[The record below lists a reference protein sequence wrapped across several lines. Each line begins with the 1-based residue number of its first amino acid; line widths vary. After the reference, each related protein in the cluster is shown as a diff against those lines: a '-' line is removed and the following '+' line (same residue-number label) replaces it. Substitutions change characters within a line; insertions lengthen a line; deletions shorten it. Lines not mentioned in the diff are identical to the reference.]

1 LLTELRVRQLG
12 VIEDATLVL
21 GPGMTVLT
29 GETGAG
35 KTLLVEAISLLTG
48 GAASHGVVRPGSD
61 EATVEARFAGEGLHR
76 AGDDGKD
83 SAGDDGND
91 SAADDGND
99 SAADDG
105 TSPAASETALCRVI
119 PASGRSRAYLD
130 GRMVPATRLA
140 ESGAALVDLHGQ
152 HTHQSLLSAS
162 AQRRA
167 LDVAGGI
174 DASGLAAARQSVR
187 SLREQLGGLGGDAR
201 ARARELDMVRHQADE
216 IERAHLR
223 DPDED
228 QRLLEEEDLLS
239 DAAGFREAALG
250 TWTALNDE
258 GGLADS
264 LAELTTKLAGRAP
277 LAGLRERLSAA
288 REELVD
294 AAGEARMLAEG
305 VEDDPERLEAVRG
318 RRLLLRELCRRY
330 GDTLA
335 AVMAFHDD
343 LCARIEE
350 LESHEARAS
359 DLERLAAEADE
370 GLEEAT
376 RTLYRARVAAAPDL
390 ARAVTGHLHE
400 LAMPKARFGIE
411 VEPSP
416 EGGTV
421 TWMLAANPGQPML
434 PLSRVAS
441 GGELARTMLAARLAV
456 VLAESRPDADAT
468 DSRPGTD
475 SAEQGPATLVF
486 DEVDAG
492 VGGEAAVAVGRAL
505 HDLADRYQVLVVTHL
520 PQVAA
525 FAEHH
530 LVVRKAVIGG
540 GTIASVAEVSGSD
553 RVVELARMLSGR
565 PDSETAR
572 LHALELLGSAGGTSA
587 VG

>member
-12 VIEDATLVL
+12 VIEDTTLLL

-48 GAASHGVVRPGSD
+48 AAASQGVVRPGSD
-61 EATVEARFAGEGLHR
+61 EATVEARFA
-76 AGDDGKD
+76 AGGPYRTDDDRKRPSADDGKV
-83 SAGDDGND
+83 
-91 SAADDGND
+91 
-99 SAADDG
+99 
-105 TSPAASETALCRVI
+105 PEASETVLCRVL

-152 HTHQSLLSAS
+152 HTHQSLLTAS

-174 DASGLAAARQSVR
+174 DSSGLAAARQTAR
-187 SLREQLGGLGGDAR
+187 SLREQLTALGGDAR

-216 IERAHLR
+216 IEKAHLC

-228 QRLLEEEDLLS
+228 QLLLEEEDLLS
-239 DAAGFREAALG
+239 DAAGLREVALG
-250 TWTALNDE
+250 TWTGINDD

-264 LAELTTKLAGRAP
+264 LAELIAKLAGRGA
-277 LAGLRERLSAA
+277 LAGLRDRLAAA

-294 AAGEARMLAEG
+294 AAGEARVLAEG

-318 RRLLLRELCRRY
+318 RRLVLRELCRRY

-343 LCARIEE
+343 LRRRMEE
-350 LESHEARAS
+350 LEGHEARAS

-370 GLEEAT
+370 GLHEAT
-376 RTLYRARVAAAPDL
+376 RALYAARVAAAPDL
-390 ARAVTGHLHE
+390 ARAITGHLHE
-400 LAMPKARFGIE
+400 LAMPRARFGIDI
-411 VEPSP
+411 EPSP

-421 TWMLAANPGQPML
+421 TWMLGANPGQPML

-456 VLAESRPDADAT
+456 VLAESRSDSDAT
-468 DSRPGTD
+468 GSRQDVTTK
-475 SAEQGPATLVF
+475 EQGPATLVF

-492 VGGEAAVAVGRAL
+492 VGGEAAVSVGRAL
-505 HDLADRYQVLVVTHL
+505 HDLAGRYQVLVVTHL

-530 LVVRKAVIGG
+530 LVVRKEVIRGR
-540 GTIASVAEVSGSD
+540 TVASVAEVSGSD

-572 LHALELLGSAGGTSA
+572 LHALELLGSAGGTTA